1 VLKQALPGAEPG
13 QKTSMRRPW
22 RVRGYVLS
30 GQENKAGAMV
40 LAKTV
45 TGQVLP
51 PRPANFWTECRNS
64 RWHGLCCIDRTLTT
78 FFEWKKAYRLAA

>member
-1 VLKQALPGAEPG
+1 
-13 QKTSMRRPW
+13 
-22 RVRGYVLS
+22 
-30 GQENKAGAMV
+30 MV

-51 PRPANFWTECRNS
+51 PRPAYFWTECRNS